1 VSDKPE
7 LKRFIGLVLALLIPS
22 FVLWMLISPWL
33 AGPAVLLVD
42 VILTAWMPEVVAEVQ
57 LQGAEALTVTQFGEL
72 DGSVVSLTIAEY
84 QLAYPTDVRLLS
96 YSIAFYAALT
106 FAMPQPDNFS
116 RFGWGLWFL
125 YPLIVLG
132 LVFVI
137 LKDLMLG
144 LGPILFEQ
152 NIPFLPNQHAIGML
166 YQLSILII
174 PPVAP
179 ILVWAWQSRESPFLQ
194 KLTSMNLAP
203 EAGKQPER
211 SPK

>member
-1 VSDKPE
+1 MSDKSDI
-7 LKRFIGLVLALLIPS
+7 KRYIGLVLALLIPS

-57 LQGAEALTVTQFGEL
+57 LQGAEALVLTQFGEL
-72 DGSVVSLTIAEY
+72 EGRIVSINIAEY

-106 FAMPQPDNFS
+106 FAMREPDNFS

-125 YPLIVLG
+125 YPLIVLS
-132 LVFVI
+132 LICVI
-137 LKDLMLG
+137 LKDLMLA
-144 LGPILFEQ
+144 LGPNFFEQ
-152 NIPFLPNQHAIGML
+152 NIPLLPNQHVIGIL

-194 KLTSMNLAP
+194 KLASVTPTAV
-203 EAGKQPER
+203 AGKP
-211 SPK
+211 SGFNPK

>member
-1 VSDKPE
+1 MSDKPE

-57 LQGAEALTVTQFGEL
+57 LRGAEALTVTQFGEL
-72 DGSVVSLTIAEY
+72 DGRVVSINIAEF
-84 QLAYPTDVRLLS
+84 QLAYPTDVRVLS

-106 FAMPQPDNFS
+106 FAMPQSDNFS

-152 NIPFLPNQHAIGML
+152 DIPFLPNQHVIGMF
-166 YQLSILII
+166 YQMSILII

-179 ILVWAWQSRESPFLQ
+179 MVIWAWQSRDSPFLQ
-194 KLTSMNLAP
+194 KLASINSAP
-203 EAGKQPER
+203 EAEKPSQLT
-211 SPK
+211 PK

>member
-1 VSDKPE
+1 MNDKPDI
-7 LKRFIGLVLALLIPS
+7 KRYIGLVLALLIPS

-33 AGPAVLLVD
+33 AGPAVWLVD

-57 LQGAEALTVTQFGEL
+57 LQGAEALVLTQFGEL
-72 DGSVVSLTIAEY
+72 EGRIVAINIAEY

-96 YSIAFYAALT
+96 YSIAFYAALI
-106 FAMPQPDNFS
+106 FAMPQSDNFS

-125 YPLIVLG
+125 YPLIVLS
-132 LVFVI
+132 LICVI
-137 LKDLMLG
+137 LKDLMLA
-144 LGPILFEQ
+144 LGPNFFEQ
-152 NIPFLPNQHAIGML
+152 NIPLLPNQHVIGIL

-194 KLTSMNLAP
+194 KLTSLTPAADADKPSGLN
-203 EAGKQPER
+203 
-211 SPK
+211 PK